1 MPDGSTIGED
11 DTVLVVAPDDKQLID
26 DVLDRLGLDGAVIV
40 VAHSAA
46 RLEELEHAHPDPRV
60 SYLIGDPD
68 VLPLPD
74 ASVDVV
80 LGAEP
85 PREEV
90 ARVLRR

>member
-1 MPDGSTIGED
+1 MPAGSTIGEN
-11 DTVLVVAPDDKQLID
+11 DTVLVVAPDDTKLID

-46 RLEELEHAHPDPRV
+46 RLEELEHAYPDPRV

-80 LGAEP
+80 LGSEP